1 MKRLIYLFGVMLIAF
16 TACDDAGDGVVD
28 SVSDNL
34 VVQDINAPTSFT
46 KTLSDSI
53 FTTEVILGT
62 NSYAPAAVWMNIKES
77 TGGDILRRNIS
88 LYDDG
93 NTAVSGDAVANDKK
107 YSMRITMS
115 ALDPSGKYSL
125 EYYYSD
131 ANNSTRKLSVLQI
144 QYDNGQN
151 NLPPEII
158 NVVAPDS
165 IIVVAPKSVALL
177 AADVEDFNGYRDI
190 GDVWF
195 TVTRPDG
202 TSNGFKFYMLDDGKD
217 SSGDAVSGDGR
228 FSILIEAVPGQT
240 LGNYIFN
247 FRASDKSGNLSEII
261 SHTITIIE

>member
-1 MKRLIYLFGVMLIAF
+1 MLIAL

-53 FTTEVILGT
+53 FTTEVVLGT
-62 NSYAPAAVWMNIKES
+62 NSYSPDAVWLNIKES
-77 TGGDILRRNIS
+77 TGGDVLRRNIS

-93 NTAVSGDAVANDKK
+93 NVAVSGDAIANDNK

-115 ALDPSGKYSL
+115 ALDPSGKYNL

-131 ANNSTRKLSVLQI
+131 ANNNTRKLSVVQMK
-144 QYDNGQN
+144 YDNGQN
-151 NLPPEII
+151 NLPPEIT
-158 NVVAPDS
+158 NVVLPDTL
-165 IIVVAPKSVALL
+165 IIDEDTVYAII
-177 AADVEDFNGYRDI
+177 AADVSDINGYSDI
-190 GDVWF
+190 EEVWF
-195 TVTRPDG
+195 TVTRPNG
-202 TSNGFKFYMLDDGKD
+202 TSNGAKLFMLDNGKASDGD
-217 SSGDAVSGDGR
+217 EAAGDGR
-228 FSILIEAVPGQT
+228 FSIVIIAERGQPN
-240 LGNYIFN
+240 LGTFTFH